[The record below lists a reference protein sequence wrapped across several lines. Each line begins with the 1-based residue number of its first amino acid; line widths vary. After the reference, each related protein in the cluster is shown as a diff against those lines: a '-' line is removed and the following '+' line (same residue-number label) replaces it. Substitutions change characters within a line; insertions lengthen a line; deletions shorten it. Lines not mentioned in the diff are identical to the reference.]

1 MFIYSYGN
9 IISNWKKT
17 YLKISLTLLAMFTL
31 GFSQDSDPPEE
42 FEFNISI
49 YQSFYFFLESDI
61 DGQDLEP
68 GVDWIASFNIYD
80 ETYDG
85 QCLEIGY
92 DLDGDPETDN
102 CQDLNSDGF
111 LTSNAEICVGSYYWD
126 GPYTT
131 VPVMGVDGTRWTV
144 GYMEENQLPI
154 FKIYDSS
161 ENLFYPAVPSMTYPW
176 TPDLNFYVISISVL
190 RDCNEDLGG
199 LASIDDCGNCAGG
212 NTGLQFNYED
222 IGCGCYE
229 PAPEIFYEDIDG
241 DGFGYGE
248 PQLFCDHPGI
258 GWSENNYDEFPDCY
272 YNIYDCNG
280 DCAGTAFLDEC
291 GVCSGGLTN
300 HIPNSDVDCN
310 GICFGFAFLDECDY
324 CVAGDTGLE
333 PCEFVSDQP
342 EEFYFQQSTLQAFY
356 FIIDAYIGNGIPI
369 GSQDWIGVFN
379 DDVCVGSV
387 KYDGTFTTVPAMG
400 DDGSDWT
407 EGYMAIGE
415 FPTFQLWDA
424 SQNLFY
430 PVNVEVVRVEGSET
444 YPYLGWY
451 PNYYYNVLNFNALIS
466 DCNGVLDGGAYFD
479 SCGDC
484 VGGSTG
490 IDPDVAMDCANVCNG
505 EAYFDNCGACVGGT
519 TGLEANLDDQGC
531 GCFLPGPVNYFSD
544 FDNDGFGYGDPQG
557 FCDSPVDGWVD
568 NNLDVE
574 PYCFNPDID
583 ISLVDECGICNGNN
597 EDVDCSGICF
607 GNAIIDECG
616 VCQGDGSACNS
627 PIAATLNYNMSE
639 DENLEIILEGTDPN
653 NQDISFIIISQPE
666 NGLVDVNSLN
676 VIYTPISNFFG
687 QDSFTYQVFN
697 GEYYSDPAFVYIDI
711 EPVNDIPIV
720 NSLNLNLEED
730 TSLDIQLSGSDIDSD
745 SIEFQI
751 ISNPINGVAN
761 LLGDNIVYTPIN
773 NYYGSDSIQI
783 LGYDGTDY
791 SDLATISIN
800 ITPIND
806 YPVISIIDN
815 AEITEGTTFNF
826 PLSAT
831 DIDSEDLF
839 YSVSVD
845 NNASAYVLEGELNI
859 SPFSGYNGD
868 IAVTVYVSDGYLTDS
883 VEFTLTVIPVNDPPV
898 LSFIGTQI
906 VDEDSDIAIVLSSD
920 DPEGDDLEYS
930 FNLDNGT
937 GVLEDDILTITPDS
951 NFNGN
956 IELTVLVSDG
966 ELSDSETL
974 TINVLPVNDAPYFTT
989 ISLGDAQENQ
999 EYIQVIEYG
1008 DIDNDNSEL
1017 NLQIGNSLGWLEV
1030 SGNTFTG
1037 TPSFTSGGEYSIILN
1052 LSDSNTST
1060 SIQYDLV
1067 VEESNQPPSVSD
1079 LNINVNEDASISF
1092 SLQGVD
1098 FENQN
1103 ITYSYSNPING
1114 IVTGNAPNLTYTP
1127 NNNFNGE
1134 DSFTYFASDG
1144 VSDSDIAT
1152 VEINVV
1158 SVNDIPTA
1166 ESVTFELDD
1175 EIFNFNISDYISDLD
1190 EDELSFNT
1198 VPPSQ
1203 IENQFSTLMG
1213 GTIEYISEYNFI
1225 YTKPNAD
1232 IVADYAIYKVSDGLS
1247 ESSIEIITFVIDNNR
1262 LDSRISPSALSD
1274 NVIIMEDSE
1283 SEITLIGFDV
1293 FGFPQ
1298 DGSAEIIITQDPEN
1312 GNIGIP
1318 QFEPSSTNQIAKWTA
1333 SYNPV
1338 SNFSGVDEIKY
1349 IVSNPTNNDSDS
1361 EEGTILIAITEV
1373 NDAPTLNLI
1382 TDQETDEDTPL
1393 QLSVIYNDF
1402 DNDIELM
1409 ASSSVNGFSFDFDE
1423 VSRSESL
1430 LSITSPENYNG
1441 LATITINASEVDGD
1455 LSVSQIFNLNILEIN
1470 DPPTLAPLEDIT
1482 INEDDSIL
1490 INLVAEDVD
1499 YDNLLFSATSDS
1511 ENILVFVENNLLTI
1525 RGDENYFG
1533 NSIINVDVFDTEN
1546 ATDSQSFE
1554 ISISSVNDAPVVN
1567 DINSEV
1573 LEDGIVSIFPDGEDI
1588 ENDELSFSIVDQP
1601 ENGAISLVSWFF
1613 TYEPNENFN
1622 GSDSFTYVAYD
1633 GESYSS
1639 EATVNIIINPDN
1651 DSPTITDVNNK
1662 TINEGEIFLLAIDA
1676 NDIDQDALEYSA
1688 ELDENIPYS
1697 ISGNLL
1703 SVIFDENF
1711 NGDVEVSISVS
1722 DSEFSASDS
1731 FVITVIPVNDSP
1743 IVLNPIAD
1751 ITLDEDFAPFE
1762 LDISNVFSDID
1773 EDDLQYSISYESNAI
1788 NIELNDSNLEFSSYE
1803 NLIGGPIEV
1812 ILTADDLNRR
1822 LTVSDS
1828 FNITI
1833 VDVNDAPLAS
1843 EVSINVD
1850 EDNPQIIFSNFNDI
1864 DNDNSSI
1871 SVSIVEQPQHGEA
1884 SVQGQAFLYNPDSNF
1899 IGADFFTYR
1908 VFDGDLFSNVSTIF
1922 IYVQPSNDPPEIS
1935 DILDQEISEDSIL
1948 EIQIDAQDIDMDSL
1962 TFNATCDNADISII
1976 DNILTVTPPLNFSG
1990 DLSVIVSVTD
2000 GEFSDDTEFNI
2011 AVLPQNDAPE
2021 LSNTLIQEMD
2031 EDSVLEIQ
2039 IIAQD
2044 VDLDPLNFDAYLSSY
2059 DNASLDLNED
2069 IITITPN
2076 ENWFGELI
2084 VNVFAYDPSGASDSE
2099 TIIVNVNSINDSPY
2113 VVSSP
2118 ITEAFEDQEYIYQ
2131 LNIDD
2136 ADSDDFYFY
2145 FLMSPEGMEIDLNG
2159 LITWTPTEGILSSG
2173 FISVVIWDTDSP
2185 ESGVD
2190 YPAIQEFEITV
2201 NPVNDGP
2208 TIVSEPNT
2216 SAIEDQEYNY
2226 QIEVTDIDSEEFI
2239 FILENHPEGMEVDSN
2254 GLITWMPQ
2262 EGVIS
2267 SDYLTVYVYDDAEN
2281 SLFDFQSFVV
2291 IVTPFNDPPVIT
2303 STAPTEAM
2311 QGTLYQYQIEISDP
2325 DDNDFSFQLINAPD
2339 GMNID
2344 FSNYLLTW
2352 TPQEGGEFGPITL
2365 KVFDG
2370 GEDYA
2375 PAAVE
2380 IFYINVDYLSDY
2392 ITMDFDLHEDN
2403 NLISFFGI
2411 PDDPRVSSVLEP
2423 LGDNANQVI
2432 TEGLA
2437 ITNSDN
2443 FGWVGSLNEF
2453 EATKGYWIG
2462 LDESA
2467 EFEVEAL
2474 PTDLDIVYNLHDG
2487 YNLVS
2492 YLGNDG
2498 TLIDD
2503 AFPDNMEL
2511 NITDVLTEGMA
2522 ATRHPELGWIG
2533 SLANTGF
2540 QKLKGY
2546 WLNNSSIDNIEF
2558 SWVIDTDLSNREN
2571 DNKFKYND
2579 TPKAFKYVQ
2588 STKQAFYFFEDVI
2601 LKDYKIKNGDWILA
2615 YNGDVLVGSRQW
2627 FGSFTDVPVMGY
2639 DNNISTIGMCE
2650 ASDIPS
2656 FKVYSLSTD
2665 FIYDIPNQSIP
2676 AWSDLSTQIIEKIDT
2691 SIPEKFTM
2699 APAYPN
2705 PFNPVTRIEYS
2716 IPTSSMVEIT
2726 IYDLIG
2732 RELVKLVNEN
2742 KDAGF
2747 YHIDWDASLVSSG
2760 VYFVNMKANKNS
2772 FNQKIVLIK

>member
-1 MFIYSYGN
+1 M
-9 IISNWKKT
+9 
-17 YLKISLTLLAMFTL
+17 
-31 GFSQDSDPPEE
+31 
-42 FEFNISI
+42 
-49 YQSFYFFLESDI
+49 
-61 DGQDLEP
+61 
-68 GVDWIASFNIYD
+68 
-80 ETYDG
+80 
-85 QCLEIGY
+85 
-92 DLDGDPETDN
+92 
-102 CQDLNSDGF
+102 
-111 LTSNAEICVGSYYWD
+111 
-126 GPYTT
+126 
-131 VPVMGVDGTRWTV
+131 
-144 GYMEENQLPI
+144 
-154 FKIYDSS
+154 
-161 ENLFYPAVPSMTYPW
+161 
-176 TPDLNFYVISISVL
+176 
-190 RDCNEDLGG
+190 
-199 LASIDDCGNCAGG
+199 
-212 NTGLQFNYED
+212 
-222 IGCGCYE
+222 
-229 PAPEIFYEDIDG
+229 
-241 DGFGYGE
+241 
-248 PQLFCDHPGI
+248 
-258 GWSENNYDEFPDCY
+258 
-272 YNIYDCNG
+272 
-280 DCAGTAFLDEC
+280 
-291 GVCSGGLTN
+291 
-300 HIPNSDVDCN
+300 
-310 GICFGFAFLDECDY
+310 
-324 CVAGDTGLE
+324 
-333 PCEFVSDQP
+333 
-342 EEFYFQQSTLQAFY
+342 
-356 FIIDAYIGNGIPI
+356 
-369 GSQDWIGVFN
+369 
-379 DDVCVGSV
+379 
-387 KYDGTFTTVPAMG
+387 
-400 DDGSDWT
+400 
-407 EGYMAIGE
+407 
-415 FPTFQLWDA
+415 
-424 SQNLFY
+424 
-430 PVNVEVVRVEGSET
+430 
-444 YPYLGWY
+444 
-451 PNYYYNVLNFNALIS
+451 
-466 DCNGVLDGGAYFD
+466 
-479 SCGDC
+479 
-484 VGGSTG
+484 
-490 IDPDVAMDCANVCNG
+490 
-505 EAYFDNCGACVGGT
+505 
-519 TGLEANLDDQGC
+519 
-531 GCFLPGPVNYFSD
+531 
-544 FDNDGFGYGDPQG
+544 
-557 FCDSPVDGWVD
+557 
-568 NNLDVE
+568 
-574 PYCFNPDID
+574 
-583 ISLVDECGICNGNN
+583 
-597 EDVDCSGICF
+597 
-607 GNAIIDECG
+607 
-616 VCQGDGSACNS
+616 
-627 PIAATLNYNMSE
+627 
-639 DENLEIILEGTDPN
+639 
-653 NQDISFIIISQPE
+653 
-666 NGLVDVNSLN
+666 
-676 VIYTPISNFFG
+676 
-687 QDSFTYQVFN
+687 
-697 GEYYSDPAFVYIDI
+697 
-711 EPVNDIPIV
+711 
-720 NSLNLNLEED
+720 
-730 TSLDIQLSGSDIDSD
+730 
-745 SIEFQI
+745 
-751 ISNPINGVAN
+751 
-761 LLGDNIVYTPIN
+761 
-773 NYYGSDSIQI
+773 
-783 LGYDGTDY
+783 
-791 SDLATISIN
+791 
-800 ITPIND
+800 
-806 YPVISIIDN
+806 
-815 AEITEGTTFNF
+815 
-826 PLSAT
+826 
-831 DIDSEDLF
+831 
-839 YSVSVD
+839 SVD

-989 ISLGDAQENQ
+989 ISIGDAQENQ

-1017 NLQIGNSLGWLEV
+1017 NLEIGNSLGWLEV
-1030 SGNTFTG
+1030 SGNTLTG

-1103 ITYSYSNPING
+1103 ITYSYSNPVNG

-1175 EIFNFNISDYISDLD
+1175 EIFNFNISSYISDLD

-1318 QFEPSSTNQIAKWTA
+1318 QFEPSSTNQIAKWTV
-1333 SYNPV
+1333 SYDPV

-1361 EEGTILIAITEV
+1361 DEGTILIAITEV
-1373 NDAPTLNLI
+1373 NDAPTLNSI

-1470 DPPTLAPLEDIT
+1470 DPPTLAPLADIA

-1499 YDNLLFSATSDS
+1499 YDNLFFSATSDS

-1546 ATDSQSFE
+1546 ARDSQSFE
-1554 ISISSVNDAPVVN
+1554 ISISSINDAPVVN

-1588 ENDELSFSIVDQP
+1588 ENDELSFSIVNQP

-1662 TINEGEIFLLAIDA
+1662 TIDEGEIFLLVIDA

-1976 DNILTVTPPLNFSG
+1976 DNILTVTPPLNFNGDLSVIVSVTDGEFSDDTEFNIAVLPQNDAPEILDISDQQMNEDGVLSINLSANDIDGDQLFYSSDSDLISITGNLLMFTPPLNFNG

-2021 LSNTLIQEMD
+2021 LSNTLIQQMD

-2039 IIAQD
+2039 INSQD

-2145 FLMSPEGMEIDLNG
+2145 FLMSPESMEIDLNG

-2185 ESGVD
+2185 QSGVD

-2208 TIVSEPNT
+2208 TIVSEPNI

-2291 IVTPFNDPPVIT
+2291 IVTPFNDPPIIT

-2311 QGTLYQYQIEISDP
+2311 QGVLYQYQIEISDP

-2352 TPQEGGEFGPITL
+2352 VPEEGGEFGPITL

-2380 IFYINVDYLSDY
+2380 VFNINVDYLSDY

-2546 WLNNSSIDNIEF
+2546 WLNNSAIDNIEF

-2571 DNKFKYND
+2571 DNNFKYND

-2747 YHIDWDASLVSSG
+2747 YHIDWDASMVSSG